1 MNAKDVK
8 QITVIGA
15 GQMGHQI
22 GMLCALGGYETII
35 QDLSEAAL
43 QDAEAKL
50 QMIMSKWVAK
60 GKLDEDAKAAAFGK
74 LRFSSSLQESVLNS
88 DLIIEAV
95 TEKLDVKKRYSENWK
110 STRLLMPSLQPIAP
124 QSLIV

>member
-35 QDLSEAAL
+35 QDLSEPAL
-43 QDAEAKL
+43 QDAEA
-50 QMIMSKWVAK
+50 
-60 GKLDEDAKAAAFGK
+60 
-74 LRFSSSLQESVLNS
+74 
-88 DLIIEAV
+88 
-95 TEKLDVKKRYSENWK
+95 
-110 STRLLMPSLQPIAP
+110 
-124 QSLIV
+124 